1 MRNYSGWII
10 AGVICL
16 ILITLAV
23 TGIVQFNNT
32 PATSVPA
39 SSQAAFVRAFD
50 GGARLMQKA
59 ASVPFRMV
67 A

>member
-1 MRNYSGWII
+1 MKNYSGWII

-23 TGIVQFNNT
+23 TGIVSFGNA
-32 PATSVPA
+32 PATTPT
-39 SSQAAFVRAFD
+39 SSQALVSWFD
-50 GGARLMQKA
+50 GGARTLKATMQN
-59 ASVPFRMV
+59 VPFRMV

>member
-1 MRNYSGWII
+1 MRNYSGWVI

-32 PATSVPA
+32 PATSVPQ
-39 SSQAAFVRAFD
+39 SSQAFVRAFD
-50 GGARLMQKA
+50 GGARFLQKA

>member
-23 TGIVQFNNT
+23 TGIVSFGNT
-32 PATSVPA
+32 TPTTPPQNSTAVVNFLEESTQNLLSVPH
-39 SSQAAFVRAFD
+39 
-50 GGARLMQKA
+50 
-59 ASVPFRMV
+59 RML

>member
-1 MRNYSGWII
+1 MKRVSGWVI

-23 TGIVQFNNT
+23 TGIVQFNST
-32 PATSVPA
+32 PTQSTPQ
-39 SSQAAFVRAFD
+39 SSQAFVYLFD
-50 GGARLMQKA
+50 GVKNIATNSFRL
-59 ASVPFRMV
+59 V